1 MLHRPAVT
9 GKARLRVVHQ
19 WCVLTMLVAVSSHA
33 YADIVLGRLG
43 SVISPIAKPSTVAVG
58 EGIDTYLKKV
68 NAAGGVNGQKISV
81 VFRDDEFKPDKSL
94 AAAQAL
100 IEQDRVVAIVAPQGT
115 QGPLAIIKDGVLKR
129 NNVAVIGPFTG
140 TAEVLKGENFFPT
153 RITYDEEFSAM
164 TRHMKR
170 MAQSTVAY
178 LYYNTAAGPAYAEP
192 FARIAKEE
200 GVTPVASVAYDIIAG
215 DAAKQTDAIRAAVKK
230 VIATKPAAVFLFAV
244 GPTMPEVMKELKMQG
259 ELGLARYTFSI
270 NSWESLIKNAG
281 LDVAKG
287 VVFSQSAPYPYSMT
301 RKVVTQYLADLKKY
315 SPEAAPGF
323 ASFEGYVIGRVT
335 VEALRRVGSNPT
347 PAKVLRAL
355 ENFGRYDMGDF
366 AVEYSA
372 KNKRVD
378 FNLDITMINGSGKLV
393 R

>member
-1 MLHRPAVT
+1 MRYVSAKTLA
-9 GKARLRVVHQ
+9 
-19 WCVLTMLVAVSSHA
+19 LVANKFLVPSIFMAFASQA
-33 YADIVLGRLG
+33 FAEIVIGRLG

-58 EGIDTYLKKV
+58 EGLDTYLKKI
-68 NAAGGVNGQKISV
+68 NAAGGVNGQKVRV

-94 AAAQAL
+94 AAAQLL
-100 IEQDRVVAIVAPQGT
+100 IEEDRVLAIVAPQGT
-115 QGPLAIIKDGVLKR
+115 QGPMAMLKDGLLKR
-129 NNVAVIGPFTG
+129 SNMAVIGPFTG
-140 TAEVLKGENFFPT
+140 TTEVLNGENFFPT
-153 RITYDEEFSAM
+153 RITYDEEFAAM

-170 MAQSTVAY
+170 MSQDSVAY
-178 LYYNTAAGPAYAEP
+178 MFYNTSVGPAYAEP
-192 FARIAKEE
+192 FARIAKEA
-200 GVTPVASVAYDIIAG
+200 GVSSVASVGFDIVPG
-215 DAAKQTDAIRAAVKK
+215 DAAKQSEAIRAAVKK
-230 VIATKPAAVFLFAV
+230 VVAAKPAAVFLFAV
-244 GPTMPEVMKELKMQG
+244 GPTMPEAMKELKAAG
-259 ELGLARYTFSI
+259 EVGLARYTFSI
-270 NSWESLIKNAG
+270 NGWESLIKNAG

-301 RKVVTQYLADLKKY
+301 RKVVTDYLRDLKKY

-347 PAKVLRAL
+347 PAKVLRTL

-372 KNKRVD
+372 KTKRVD
-378 FNLDITMINGSGKLV
+378 FNLDITMINSSGKLV